1 MRERRCEIYAATL
14 SGRSTGES
22 SDIVSDSGRDM
33 HEWRPQWNRCYGS
46 QRNTPKKKPTFYFTT
61 SRLLQSFSLNSTSAT
76 EKKYSNSELWFFLR
90 FQVFVPDGPRRFQL
104 RPALCNRPYGFLCIF
119 SFILFRWNHSCVR
132 SRLTAPS
139 ASLHKPAWQS
149 ESCCSYEAENA
160 QRGDTNTSLP
170 RSAAGNDLIR
180 MEDKKKNRL
189 QFQMRSCVSP
199 SSIALLSKTKLRFAI
214 VRARNQQLWHHLAVT
229 SQ

>member
-46 QRNTPKKKPTFYFTT
+46 QRNTPKKANFLFHYV
-61 SRLLQSFSLNSTSAT
+61 SAAA
-76 EKKYSNSELWFFLR
+76 EFFFKFDERNRKKYSNSELWFFLR

-119 SFILFRWNHSCVR
+119 SFILFRWNHICVR

-139 ASLHKPAWQS
+139 ASLHKPARQS